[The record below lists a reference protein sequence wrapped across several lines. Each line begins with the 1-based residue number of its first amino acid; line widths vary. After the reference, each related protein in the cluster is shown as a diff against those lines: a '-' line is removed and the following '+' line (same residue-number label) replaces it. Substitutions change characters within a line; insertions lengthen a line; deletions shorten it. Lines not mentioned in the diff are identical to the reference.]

1 MAGGADR
8 RLLGAR
14 QILEV
19 VAAALS
25 LVQESPQ
32 LKTLVLECTNLPPYQ
47 SAIEMATGL
56 KVLSLRDNPV
66 LDKAANE

>member
-1 MAGGADR
+1 
-8 RLLGAR
+8 
-14 QILEV
+14 
-19 VAAALS
+19 

>member
-1 MAGGADR
+1 M
-8 RLLGAR
+8 
-14 QILEV
+14 
-19 VAAALS
+19 AAALS